1 MPARGV
7 RGATVAKADTSEAIL
22 AATKELLVQ
31 IVACNP
37 TLAFVDI
44 ACCIFTTTFDLKS
57 AYPAQA
63 AREMGWDIVPL
74 MCAQEIPVPGSLRHC
89 IRILIIW
96 NTDLHQNQIKHV
108 YLEGASILRP
118 DLSLDKGV

>member
-1 MPARGV
+1 MSARGV

-31 IVACNP
+31 IMASNP
-37 TLAFVDI
+37 TLASVDI
-44 ACCIFTTTFDLKS
+44 ACCIFTTTHDLKS

-63 AREMGWDIVPL
+63 AREIGWDIVPL

-108 YLEGASILRP
+108 YLEGSSILRP